1 MILELSHLEAG
12 YGPIQVLHRVSLE
25 VGVGEVVA
33 LIGANGAGKTTALLT
48 ISGLLRARAGS
59 IRFDGRDITSLP
71 PHVIARRGLVQV
83 PEGRQLF
90 ASMTVLEN
98 LRMGAYASRSHAEA
112 RRLGEMFELFPILGE
127 RRTQIVGSLSGGQ
140 QQMVAIARALMAEP
154 KLLMLDEPSLGLD
167 PHTTST
173 VFSVVRHVRDM
184 HVAVLIVEQNA
195 LQTLRMADRAYV
207 LESGEVRLSG
217 HAAELLENPA
227 LRSAYL
233 GL

>member
-1 MILELSHLEAG
+1 MLEVSDLEAG
-12 YGPIQVLHRVSLE
+12 YGPIQVLHGVSLE
-25 VGVGEVVA
+25 VGAGEVVA

-59 IRFDGRDITSLP
+59 IVFDGREITGLA
-71 PHVIARRGLVQV
+71 PHVIARRGLIQI

-90 ASMTVLEN
+90 AGMTVLEN
-98 LRMGAYASRSHAEA
+98 VRMGAYASRGDAET
-112 RRLGEMFELFPILGE
+112 RRLGDVFDLFPMLGE
-127 RRTQIVGSLSGGQ
+127 HRAQTVGSLSGGQ
-140 QQMVAIARALMAEP
+140 QQMVAIARALMAQP

-167 PHTTST
+167 PRTTAT

-195 LQTLRMADRAYV
+195 LQTLRLADRAYV
-207 LESGEVRLSG
+207 LESGEVRLAG
-217 HAAELLENPA
+217 KAAELLENPA

>member
-1 MILELSHLEAG
+1 MLELSDVEAG
-12 YGPIQVLHRVSLE
+12 YGPIQVLHGISLQ
-25 VGVGEVVA
+25 VGGGEVVA

-59 IRFDGRDITSLP
+59 IRFDGREIASLP

-90 ASMTVLEN
+90 AGMTVLEN
-98 LRMGAYASRSHAEA
+98 LRMGAYASRGNAED
-112 RRLGEMFELFPILGE
+112 RRLREMFELFPMLGE
-127 RRTQIVGSLSGGQ
+127 RQAQIVGSLSGGQ
-140 QQMVAIARALMAEP
+140 QQMVAIARALMSQP

-173 VFSVVRHVRDM
+173 VFSVVRHVREM
-184 HVAVLIVEQNA
+184 HVSVLIVEQNA
-195 LQTLRMADRAYV
+195 LQTLRLADRAYV
-207 LESGEVRLSG
+207 LESGEIRLSG
-217 HAAELLENPA
+217 QSAELLENPI
-227 LRSAYL
+227 LRTAYL